1 MKNLEL
7 RFFGPDLR
15 QSASTQ
21 MCEQASSEIQSHM
34 QKWLKPSW
42 NAVESCAMCICAGVT
57 RSAGN
62 DAGRCKRS
70 LEVKCVQRKTNSSQ
84 AYWHAAQGECLK
96 IRALWEL
103 GWTCPEDVGL
113 FRIKTA
119 HRVLARWAVYG
130 LKLFPIYPIEAM
142 PVTLPYGTRS
152 LELLLLLRQGRRL
165 RVHGSPAERCQ
176 EWAGGHSWQHLQR
189 SP

>member
-21 MCEQASSEIQSHM
+21 MCEQASSEIQTTCKSGSNSAGM
-34 QKWLKPSW
+34 RSNP
-42 NAVESCAMCICAGVT
+42 APCAFA

-165 RVHGSPAERCQ
+165 RVDGSPAERCQ